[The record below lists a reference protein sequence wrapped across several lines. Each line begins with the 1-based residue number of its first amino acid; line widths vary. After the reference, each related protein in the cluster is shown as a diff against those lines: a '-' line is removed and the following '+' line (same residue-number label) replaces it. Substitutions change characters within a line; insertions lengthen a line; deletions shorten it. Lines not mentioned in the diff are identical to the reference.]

1 MTVLWDL
8 TSATLCISGALFF
21 VAGTIGLLRFPD
33 VYTRLHA
40 LTKAD
45 NLGLGLISFSVAMQ
59 QPSWIVAL
67 KILLVWCIALVGS
80 ATVCNLIAASA
91 SEGKTQPWQT
101 GEG

>member
-1 MTVLWDL
+1 MTMLSSL
-8 TSATLCISGALFF
+8 ISALLCIGGALFF

-45 NLGLGLISFSVAMQ
+45 NLGLGLICFGLAIQ
-59 QPSWIVAL
+59 APSWITAL
-67 KILLVWCIALVGS
+67 KILLIWFFALVGS
-80 ATVCNLIAASA
+80 ATVCNLIAVAASA
-91 SEGKTQPWQT
+91 GKIQPWQT